1 MTKRPLTRKKK
12 PNLVLAAGWYVLR
25 TSFVRL
31 RSTPSI
37 TQFTQ
42 ITGWLGALLILSAC
56 VGAPTPTP
64 YIPPTLVGTSALA
77 QTAKT
82 QAILATEAAPQ
93 ESPRPTPTPS
103 CNANLRFLE
112 DLTIP
117 DGTLVEPNATL
128 DKRWWVENSGT
139 CNWDRHY
146 RLKLISGPEMST
158 APEKALFP
166 ARSGTQAMVRISLI
180 APEEPGAYR
189 SAWQAFDP
197 QDQPFGDPFFI
208 EVIVPEPGS

>member
-1 MTKRPLTRKKK
+1 MAPTRKRR
-12 PNLVLAAGWYVLR
+12 PNPLLATGWCVLR

-37 TQFTQ
+37 PQFTQ
-42 ITGWLGALLILSAC
+42 ITSWLGVLLILSAC
-56 VGAPTPTP
+56 TGSPTPTL
-64 YIPPTLVGTSALA
+64 YVPPTLAATLPLV
-77 QTAKT
+77 QTPKT
-82 QAILATEAAPQ
+82 QDNSATEVAAQEIPQ
-93 ESPRPTPTPS
+93 VTPTPS

-117 DGTLVEPNATL
+117 DGTLVQPETIL

-139 CNWDRHY
+139 CNWDRQY
-146 RLKLISGPEMST
+146 RLKLISGPEMGAAS
-158 APEKALFP
+158 EYALFP
-166 ARSGTQAMVRISLI
+166 ARSGTQALVQISFT